1 MKKVYLYGL
10 FIAVLL
16 FANINISAQGSL
28 GLYTVSVS
36 TTTPTMGQQVSLSA
50 NLVNTSTTDTFNA
63 LIDFELANENGIIN
77 DVNVFGE
84 PPISGNVITL
94 LPQQVMLLTFTITP
108 QPAYFTPGP
117 DIIIVWPISTAPT
130 VDSARQ
136 ALTILEAT
144 GINEPN
150 ASLFKLAVQN
160 ETLNIQLTSPEYSL
174 QRVRIYS
181 ADGRVVHTETI
192 VGDKTSV
199 YIGTLPKGMYIAEV
213 TTTNGYVKVAK
224 FVR

>member
-1 MKKVYLYGL
+1 MKKGYMFGL
-10 FIAVLL
+10 FFIVFLVA
-16 FANINISAQGSL
+16 ANNAAAQATL
-28 GLYTVSVS
+28 GLYTVGVS
-36 TTTPTMGQQVSLSA
+36 NSSPAMGQQISLST

-117 DIIIVWPISTAPT
+117 DIIIVWPISTVPT

-136 ALTILEAT
+136 ALTILEVT

-150 ASLFKLAVQN
+150 AGFFKLGVQN
-160 ETLNIQLTSPEYSL
+160 EKLNIQLTAPEHSL
-174 QRVRIYS
+174 QRVQIFS
-181 ADGRVVHTETI
+181 PDGRLMYGEEATGDRATI
-192 VGDKTSV
+192 
-199 YIGTLPKGMYIAEV
+199 YIGSLPKGIYVTQITTADGYI
-213 TTTNGYVKVAK
+213 KVAK